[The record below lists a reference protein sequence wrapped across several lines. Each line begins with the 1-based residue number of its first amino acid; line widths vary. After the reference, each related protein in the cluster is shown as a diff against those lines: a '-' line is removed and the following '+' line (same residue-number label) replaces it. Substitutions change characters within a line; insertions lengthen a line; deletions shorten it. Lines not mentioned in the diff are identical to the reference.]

1 MFLQFGIWASWSCW
15 VGLTVCTMCKLCYY
29 HQMSN
34 MKASMLRE
42 RQKLIDEGMAAPTRV
57 TPYNTQTNISSGD
70 GNNSKI
76 ESQKSES
83 TIPQHQY
90 VLFVVHCDYSIK
102 NHLFERMLYLTGNIA
117 KSCI

>member
-1 MFLQFGIWASWSCW
+1 
-15 VGLTVCTMCKLCYY
+15 
-29 HQMSN
+29 MSN

-83 TIPQHQY
+83 TVAQH
-90 VLFVVHCDYSIK
+90 
-102 NHLFERMLYLTGNIA
+102 
-117 KSCI
+117 